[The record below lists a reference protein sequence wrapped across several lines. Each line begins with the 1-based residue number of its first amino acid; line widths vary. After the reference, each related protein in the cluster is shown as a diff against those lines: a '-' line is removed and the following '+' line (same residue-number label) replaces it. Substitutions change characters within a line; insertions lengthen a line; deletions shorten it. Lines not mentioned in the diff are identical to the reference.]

1 HAEEPRNM
9 PHRGHQIR
17 VLTGGLGLIEHPQR
31 ALAHLGRVL
40 LVHRVPSLL
49 QERNETQAD
58 SRCGPATR
66 WLASPKS
73 WATRSRSPSVALGA
87 GSPVPR
93 GARWSPRRS
102 G

>member
-1 HAEEPRNM
+1 M
-9 PHRGHQIR
+9 PHGGHQIR

-58 SRCGPATR
+58 SLCSLLQPQTLFRN
-66 WLASPKS
+66 
-73 WATRSRSPSVALGA
+73 GA
-87 GSPVPR
+87 VN
-93 GARWSPRRS
+93 
-102 G
+102 